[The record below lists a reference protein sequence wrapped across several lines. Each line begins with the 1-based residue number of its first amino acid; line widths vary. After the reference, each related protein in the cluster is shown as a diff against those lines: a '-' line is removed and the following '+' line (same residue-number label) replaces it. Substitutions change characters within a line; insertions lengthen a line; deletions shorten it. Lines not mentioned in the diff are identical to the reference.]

1 MKGES
6 FLVAVAQIGI
16 MLGGFAGFV
25 SMFRQTGREWIPQE
39 IEGIKLIIQCTF
51 GTTCF
56 ALLPFPLFFMLEVET
71 AVWRTSSFFLACFL
85 AFEILL
91 QRAKVKKLT
100 GMGAP
105 PRGPMVLFFFIPTS
119 ILFIAQLL
127 NTFRWSSI
135 AALAWGLLY
144 LLVAAGI
151 QLFNFLIHFRL
162 DSNKENSQ
170 PKTVAKEES
179 VVVNTERS

>member
-56 ALLPFPLFFMLEVET
+56 ALLPFPLFFMLGVET
-71 AVWRTSSFFLACFL
+71 TVWRISSLFLASFL

-91 QRAKVKKLT
+91 QRSKVKKLT

-105 PRGPMVLFFFIPTS
+105 PRGPMVLLFFIPVS
-119 ILFIAQLL
+119 ILFVAQLL

-151 QLFNFLIHFRL
+151 QLFIFLVHFRL
-162 DSNKENSQ
+162 DSNKRNSPPITVTSEEN
-170 PKTVAKEES
+170 VEM
-179 VVVNTERS
+179 NTEHS